1 MKKHFRQIFATVLA
15 LTMVLLC
22 SFSVQAET
30 ITQKDQII
38 TLYSSA
44 SQCYNAG
51 RRAYAPS
58 NETSINTDIY
68 MNWGVTSFKS
78 SNPSVVKLASRKCY
92 PLYQVNPESYMSRV
106 MIPQKTGTTVI
117 SYKARNNTYKQKIT
131 VKKYVNPLSTLKI
144 GSLNLTSKF
153 NKNASYTLSY
163 DKYKNKNL
171 KLQVKAKNGW
181 SISGNRY
188 ITSPKIID
196 RGTFVESGE
205 TFKVTKR
212 NASLSIYAYN
222 DKTGQFEECLILFK

>member
-1 MKKHFRQIFATVLA
+1 MLFR
-15 LTMVLLC
+15 
-22 SFSVQAET
+22 S
-30 ITQKDQII
+30 
-38 TLYSSA
+38 
-44 SQCYNAG
+44 
-51 RRAYAPS
+51 
-58 NETSINTDIY
+58 
-68 MNWGVTSFKS
+68 
-78 SNPSVVKLASRKCY
+78 
-92 PLYQVNPESYMSRV
+92 
-106 MIPQKTGTTVI
+106 
-117 SYKARNNTYKQKIT
+117 
-131 VKKYVNPLSTLKI
+131 KYVNPLSTLKI

-163 DKYKNKNL
+163 NKYKNKNL